1 MTTAAEVLKKPLRRM
16 RAEPARGLKADQTDP
31 PIDRKGGDQ
40 GAGIIRQAAIV
51 TRGEALGHGYWLD
64 RDFLQST
71 AAAINARPQ
80 GVKSRFTHPG
90 LSSDGLGKFLGRAKN
105 ATIDGDVVRADIH
118 FSEMAHKTPDGD
130 LAEYVM
136 GLADEDPEAFGT
148 SIVYMPDWGEEDRFE
163 SEHEDEKGR
172 FQSPDPDNAA
182 NLPHARLFELW
193 AADVVDEPAANPSGL
208 FHRGQEIAQE
218 ADALLSYSLGLSRE
232 RPAMTQFDVDPDRV
246 SGFVNRFLES
256 HGLQVVLKSKENVMA
271 KDATAGSQALEAEGS
286 NSQTDSQAESQAET
300 SADAAGETAA
310 GESAATESPDSAG
323 AVSPNELAGETQQS
337 AADPRAELRR
347 FTEAFGVTNGT
358 NWYLEGL
365 SFEAATQKHVEA
377 LTAENQ
383 SLKTRIEQSQLGEE
397 KPAEF
402 QTADKDAKGKTIG
415 KYSQGQLTDGQAHYA
430 ASLKL
435 AGHN

>member
-1 MTTAAEVLKKPLRRM
+1 MTTAADVLKKPLRRM
-16 RAEPARGLKADQTDP
+16 RAEPARGLKAGQADP
-31 PIDRKGGDQ
+31 AIDRKGGDQ

-64 RDFLQST
+64 ADFLQST
-71 AAAINARPQ
+71 ADAINARPQ

-136 GLADEDPEAFGT
+136 GLAEEDPEAFGT

-172 FQSPDPDNAA
+172 FQSPDPDNVD

-218 ADALLSYSLGLSRE
+218 ADALLSYSLGLCRE

-246 SGFVNRFLES
+246 SGFVSRFLES
-256 HGLQVVLKSKENVMA
+256 HGLKVVSTSEENAMA
-271 KDATAGSQALEAEGS
+271 NDATAGSQALEAEGS
-286 NSQTDSQAESQAET
+286 DSQTDSQADSQVET
-300 SADAAGETAA
+300 STDASADSDAAGEA
-310 GESAATESPDSAG
+310 GSAAEASSSDAG
-323 AVSPNELAGETQQS
+323 AETQQS

-347 FTEAFGVTNGT
+347 FTESFGVGAGT
-358 NWYLEGL
+358 AWYLEGL

-377 LTAENQ
+377 LTAENAAM
-383 SLKTRIEQSQLGEE
+383 KARIEQSQLGEE
-397 KPAEF
+397 QPAQF
-402 QTADKDAKGKTIG
+402 QTADKDQQAAAAANYAGKLPDT
-415 KYSQGQLTDGQAHYA
+415 LAAYA

-435 AGHN
+435 KS

>member
-16 RAEPARGLKADQTDP
+16 RAEPAHGLKAGQAEP

-64 RDFLQST
+64 RTFLQAT
-71 AAAINARPQ
+71 ADAINARPQ

-136 GLADEDPEAFGT
+136 GLAEEDPEAFGT

-163 SEHEDEKGR
+163 AEHEDEKGH
-172 FQSPDPDNAA
+172 FKSPDPDNVD
-182 NLPHARLFELW
+182 NLPHARLHELW

-232 RPAMTQFDVDPDRV
+232 RPARKQFDVDPDRV

-256 HGLQVVLKSKENVMA
+256 HGLKVVPKSEENPAMA

-286 NSQTDSQAESQAET
+286 DSQTDSQADSQVET
-300 SADAAGETAA
+300 STDAAGDTASGESSDAAGEASSN
-310 GESAATESPDSAG
+310 ES
-323 AVSPNELAGETQQS
+323 AGETQQS
-337 AADPRAELRR
+337 ATDPRAELRR
-347 FTEAFGVTNGT
+347 FTAAFGVTNGT
-358 NWYLEGL
+358 AWYLEGL

-377 LTAENQ
+377 LTAENAA
-383 SLKTRIEQSQLGEE
+383 LKARIEQSQLGEE
-397 KPAEF
+397 KPANF
-402 QTADKDAKGKTIG
+402 QAADKDAKAAALNSFAGKLPDT
-415 KYSQGQLTDGQAHYA
+415 LAAYA
-430 ASLKL
+430 AGLKL
-435 AGHN
+435 KS